1 MKSDSCVLFLFVLSL
16 FTAHL
21 VGGAWGRRRDNVF
34 LTREVKCESTSE
46 RIGVTEILSGYKGMK
61 KI

>member
-1 MKSDSCVLFLFVLSL
+1 MFFFCFSSL

-34 LTREVKCESTSE
+34 LTGEVKCESTSE
-46 RIGVTEILSGYKGMK
+46 QIGVTEILSGYKGMK